1 MVMEGNMFRGKS
13 KYFLL
18 DCCGAGLWPAE
29 GSSGWSAELGRPS
42 SLAECSLAPSEP
54 SSRDQQ
60 ISALDYGSWPGEY
73 THSDSTLLAVGSG
86 Q

>member
-1 MVMEGNMFRGKS
+1 MIMEGNMFS
-13 KYFLL
+13 VEENLNISSWT
-18 DCCGAGLWPAE
+18 AGLWPAE

-60 ISALDYGSWPGEY
+60 ISALDYGSWSGEY